1 MYFNGSHTFLYE
13 FIVSLTNHLIERQK
27 RNY

>member
-1 MYFNGSHTFLYE
+1 MNFNGSYTFLYE
-13 FIVSLTNHLIERQK
+13 LIVSLTNHLIERQK